1 MIIDNKV
8 MCVPQK
14 TQIALLDKI
23 APMAALERKDEESSP
38 IKGSSDVEVVDN
50 DDDEQEEIITS
61 ISDEVES
68 KTATKLPLEPLF
80 PEKTLP
86 ISPPSSRKSKK
97 IVVKKS
103 VRFDQ
108 AVTARP
114 CLHRKD
120 YTSREAAASW
130 YGRREFEK
138 IRRELLKTLSLMY
151 AGKFVE
157 CDESEAF
164 SADESS
170 SSLATA
176 STNGS
181 MTQPLNQQQHVSSSR
196 GLEGF
201 TVKGSLRSS
210 IRKLR
215 QKAITE
221 VLVEQDFQ
229 VDRAESMKLTYLFYD
244 DNAIRDVYQK
254 HSKIAADTARNR
266 GIEDHLVAIG
276 APKQTISTTPNKS
289 SRRQSLRKIFFK
301 SPSSDKPVRQP
312 RRWSSSEVSMAEAAA
327 IVRKSERPKRLS
339 WTSSEKKIGK
349 KQLWS
354 LLTPKAT
361 KPNNPTAMV
370 A

>member
-1 MIIDNKV
+1 L
-8 MCVPQK
+8 PE
-14 TQIALLDKI
+14 KI
-23 APMAALERKDEESSP
+23 TPMAPLVDEDDESSVP
-38 IKGSSDVEVVDN
+38 LKMSSDVDQEDGG
-50 DDDEQEEIITS
+50 DEQEEVATPI
-61 ISDEVES
+61 ES
-68 KTATKLPLEPLF
+68 ETKEPLY
-80 PEKTLP
+80 PGKTIP
-86 ISPPSSRKSKK
+86 VTPPSSQRSSKSRKT
-97 IVVKKS
+97 KKS
-103 VRFDQ
+103 VRFDP

-120 YTSREAAASW
+120 YTAHESASAW

-157 CDESEAF
+157 HEDSEAF

-170 SSLATA
+170 SSLATT
-176 STNGS
+176 STS
-181 MTQPLNQQQHVSSSR
+181 SSTLNQQLHHVSSSR

-210 IRKLR
+210 VRKLR

-244 DNAIRDVYQK
+244 DHAIRSVYLK
-254 HSKIAADTARNR
+254 LSKVASETARNR

-276 APKQTISTTPNKS
+276 TPRPATPTKRNKQTVFHKM
-289 SRRQSLRKIFFK
+289 FFK
-301 SPSSDKPVRQP
+301 SPSKHPAR
-312 RRWSSSEVSMAEAAA
+312 RRWSSSEVNSMAEAAA
-327 IVRKSERPKRLS
+327 TVTKQTTKREQRRS
-339 WTSSEKKIGK
+339 WTSSEKSLRKIVSEK
-349 KQLWS
+349 KLWS
-354 LLTPKAT
+354 LLTPKAS
-361 KPNNPTAMV
+361 KPNNPAAMV